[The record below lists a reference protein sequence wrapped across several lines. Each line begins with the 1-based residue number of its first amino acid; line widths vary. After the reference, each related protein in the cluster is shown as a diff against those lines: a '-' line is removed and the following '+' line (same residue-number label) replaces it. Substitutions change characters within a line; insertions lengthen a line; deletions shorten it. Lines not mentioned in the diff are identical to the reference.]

1 MLTPSMERTQP
12 TQLLRTLTTKTNP
25 KHHIRLMATIS
36 SHDEASATHDSH
48 SNSIEMHTPSDQLL
62 HDGSSQKPMAS
73 ALLSHSLSPDDPN
86 NPMNWPLY
94 RKIYVSLCGYL
105 FAASVLV
112 PPTTRP

>member
-1 MLTPSMERTQP
+1 
-12 TQLLRTLTTKTNP
+12 
-25 KHHIRLMATIS
+25 MATIS

-62 HDGSSQKPMAS
+62 HDGTSQKPMAS
-73 ALLSHSLSPDDPN
+73 AILSHSLSPDDPN

-105 FAASVLV
+105 FAASV
-112 PPTTRP
+112 